1 MKKKNI
7 LALALAAVYILAAFA
22 GCKKAPENG
31 DNSTSSGG
39 ENVQLQEYTLVEN
52 GKSEYTIV
60 IPNSPTFGE
69 DIGADII
76 SEYLYQA
83 TACSMKIVSESAY
96 NSAIHKNTISLGK
109 TELYNQTNLNVNVD
123 DLNTDGYVIKNVG
136 EDIYVVGGESGVAYQ
151 YAAYRL
157 LNEFI
162 DFEAYSYDEIY
173 YKSARTVV
181 YEEMDIVDIPDFAFR
196 EMYNEDVS
204 LSVDPT
210 AYRNLI
216 KNHLVQF
223 SSVGGGHS
231 IFKLLPVETYYE
243 EHKDWYVSTDPARGQ
258 LCFSKQDMVE
268 ELARQV
274 INEVKNAGPAVT
286 HVMVAQN
293 DGREWCTC
301 TDCTASLV
309 KYGTN
314 SAVLVKAINYIAREV
329 QKYIDQNEP
338 GRKIKVCTFAYTSTE
353 VPPTKVDERGNIVP
367 FDDSVKL
374 EDNVSIRLAPIDT
387 NYARSYYDWE
397 NEPYAKNIAGWGV
410 LAKEIIVWNYNT
422 NFNFLFVPFCSW
434 NSIQD
439 NYKFFKS
446 CNVNAVMEQGARK
459 QVGFMALKNYLYSKL
474 MWDNDADFEMLIDT
488 FFDNYFRD
496 GSEYMKKYFDEY
508 RSWYNVIEAE
518 HNRITGSIYAGY
530 GSVEDVFPL
539 SLMDKW
545 EGYVN
550 QAKQE
555 IEYIKNV
562 NPELYQKLYERMDK
576 ESLFFASVRL
586 FWYETSY
593 SSSQLLQMRLSFKEK
608 CEYYGISHFSNTK
621 PLSETYT
628 AWGI

>member
-52 GKSEYTIV
+52 GTSEYTIV
-60 IPNSPTFGE
+60 IPNSPTLGE

-173 YKSARTVV
+173 YKSSQTVV

-243 EHKDWYVSTDPARGQ
+243 AHKDWYVSTDPARGQ
-258 LCFSKQDMVE
+258 LCFSKQDMV
-268 ELARQV
+268 
-274 INEVKNAGPAVT
+274 
-286 HVMVAQN
+286 
-293 DGREWCTC
+293 
-301 TDCTASLV
+301 
-309 KYGTN
+309 
-314 SAVLVKAINYIAREV
+314 
-329 QKYIDQNEP
+329 
-338 GRKIKVCTFAYTSTE
+338 
-353 VPPTKVDERGNIVP
+353 
-367 FDDSVKL
+367 
-374 EDNVSIRLAPIDT
+374 
-387 NYARSYYDWE
+387 
-397 NEPYAKNIAGWGV
+397 
-410 LAKEIIVWNYNT
+410 
-422 NFNFLFVPFCSW
+422 
-434 NSIQD
+434 
-439 NYKFFKS
+439 
-446 CNVNAVMEQGARK
+446 
-459 QVGFMALKNYLYSKL
+459 
-474 MWDNDADFEMLIDT
+474 
-488 FFDNYFRD
+488 
-496 GSEYMKKYFDEY
+496 
-508 RSWYNVIEAE
+508 
-518 HNRITGSIYAGY
+518 
-530 GSVEDVFPL
+530 
-539 SLMDKW
+539 
-545 EGYVN
+545 
-550 QAKQE
+550 
-555 IEYIKNV
+555 
-562 NPELYQKLYERMDK
+562 
-576 ESLFFASVRL
+576 
-586 FWYETSY
+586 
-593 SSSQLLQMRLSFKEK
+593 
-608 CEYYGISHFSNTK
+608 
-621 PLSETYT
+621 
-628 AWGI
+628 